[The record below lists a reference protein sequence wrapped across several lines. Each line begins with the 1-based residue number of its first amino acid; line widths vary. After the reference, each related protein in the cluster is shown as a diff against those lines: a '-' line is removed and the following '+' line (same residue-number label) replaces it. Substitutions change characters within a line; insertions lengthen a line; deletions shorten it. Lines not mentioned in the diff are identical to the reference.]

1 MPMLECTLKMQRIEL
16 EQEQHAK
23 KIGYLFKKQ
32 ADTDKA
38 LRDIRDIKYILIG
51 GFGFYLLDKIGFVE
65 TVMKFF
71 G

>member
-1 MPMLECTLKMQRIEL
+1 MPTAECNLKIQRIEL
-16 EQEQHAK
+16 EQAQHAK
-23 KIGYLFKKQ
+23 KIGFLFKKQ

-38 LRDIRDIKYILIG
+38 LSNIRDIKYILIG
-51 GFGFYLLDKIGFVE
+51 GFGFYMLDKIGFVE